1 MQFSEDVSLFCLKA
15 LSRQNRRVLH
25 TGQGFS
31 SPWLCEDVWDF
42 GNAEA
47 IGEGSDTA
55 LPCALGA
62 SQVGHVDAAG
72 QEPSWEPQGP
82 PGSVAAD

>member
-1 MQFSEDVSLFCLKA
+1 MQFSEDVSLFCLKG
-15 LSRQNRRVLH
+15 LSRQNIRVLH
-25 TGQGFS
+25 AGQGFS

-47 IGEGSDTA
+47 VEKGSGTA
-55 LPCALGA
+55 PPCALGA
-62 SQVGHVDAAG
+62 SQVGHADAAG

-82 PGSVAAD
+82 LGSMAAD